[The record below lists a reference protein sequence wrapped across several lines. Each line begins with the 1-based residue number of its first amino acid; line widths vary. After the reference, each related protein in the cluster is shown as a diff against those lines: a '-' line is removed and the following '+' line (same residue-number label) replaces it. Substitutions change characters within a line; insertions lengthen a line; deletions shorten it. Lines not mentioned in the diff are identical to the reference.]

1 MRIKEFY
8 KLMRI
13 ACLVYQLSSH
23 FEKASEIWTKKTKNV
38 YCTKIATFRNNMG
51 SEQLKQRLISRWKY
65 RVSKIQQQFR
75 F

>member
-1 MRIKEFY
+1 MMKFY
-8 KLMRI
+8 ELMRI
-13 ACLVYQLSSH
+13 ACWVYQLSLH
-23 FEKASEIWTKKTKNV
+23 FKKASEIWTKKTKNV

-65 RVSKIQQQFR
+65 RVSKLQQQFR

>member
-8 KLMRI
+8 ELMRI
-13 ACLVYQLSSH
+13 ACWLYQLSLH

-51 SEQLKQRLISRWKY
+51 SD
-65 RVSKIQQQFR
+65 
-75 F
+75 

>member
-13 ACLVYQLSSH
+13 ACWVYQLSSH

-51 SEQLKQRLISRWKY
+51 SE
-65 RVSKIQQQFR
+65 
-75 F
+75 